1 MDNTIY
7 DGDFM
12 YYVFCIGY
20 DEYIRK
26 LANISSD
33 ACDWAFEDAIKI
45 TREFWDSE
53 ENKQNKSGYDCLID
67 YLERKAEEGVKNER

>member
-45 TREFWDSE
+45 TKDVDNSKAHFCKSFECK
-53 ENKQNKSGYDCLID
+53 ENM
-67 YLERKAEEGVKNER
+67 